1 MLKGGISMDGA
12 ISGVFQL
19 VTSGKEN
26 FDVEKNLLCEIE
38 AVKESL
44 ETVSAHFEFQSDPDL
59 VEACIYE
66 MKSLSARY
74 RYLIREAKKLGIT
87 KNISCSLEHTSHF

>member
-1 MLKGGISMDGA
+1 MDGV

-19 VTSGKEN
+19 VKSGKEN
-26 FDVEKNLLCEIE
+26 VDDGKNLLWEIE
-38 AVKESL
+38 TVRESL
-44 ETVSAHFEFQSDPDL
+44 ETVSAHFEYQSDPDL

-87 KNISCSLEHTSHF
+87 KNISCSLEHSSHF